1 MKIGSLR
8 GLKDIKENISFNLE
22 TPISEI
28 ATVIKEKSIGA
39 VPIID
44 DQNKLIGIVS
54 ERDIVTKMVV
64 EARDA
69 DLTTAQEIMTKE
81 IISANL
87 DDDLEQTIGV
97 MKSKNI
103 RHMPVT
109 DSDGKL
115 TDFFSIR
122 DFLNAEIKSNQQ
134 VSQKHKNVVKYQI
147 TASVLL
153 VIATF
158 AGVFFDYFDKKNI
171 IMILS
176 VVFLIIGMTAVMTI
190 RTTRDK
196 SDDY

>member
-1 MKIGSLR
+1 MKIGLLR

-28 ATVIKEKSIGA
+28 AAVIKEKSIGA

-134 VSQKHKNVVKYQI
+134 VSRKHKNVVKYQI

-196 SDDY
+196 

>member
-28 ATVIKEKSIGA
+28 AAVIKEKSIGA

-81 IISANL
+81 IVSANL

-134 VSQKHKNVVKYQI
+134 VSRKHKNVVKYQI

>member
-8 GLKDIKENISFNLE
+8 GLKDIKENISFNLK

-28 ATVIKEKSIGA
+28 AAVIKDKSIGA
-39 VPIID
+39 VPIVD

-69 DLTTAQEIMTKE
+69 DLTTAQEIMTEE

-134 VSQKHKNVVKYQI
+134 VSRKHKNVVKYQI

-158 AGVFFDYFDKKNI
+158 AGVFFDYFDKKNF

>member
-1 MKIGSLR
+1 MKIGLLR

-28 ATVIKEKSIGA
+28 AAVIKEKSIGA

-147 TASVLL
+147 TASALL
-153 VIATF
+153 LIATF

>member
-1 MKIGSLR
+1 MKIGLLR
-8 GLKDIKENISFNLE
+8 GLKDIKENISFNLD

-28 ATVIKEKSIGA
+28 AAVIKEKSIGA

-54 ERDIVTKMVV
+54 ARDIVTKMVV

-147 TASVLL
+147 TASALL
-153 VIATF
+153 LIATV
-158 AGVFFDYFDKKNI
+158 AGLFFDYFDKKNI

>member
-8 GLKDIKENISFNLE
+8 GLKNIKENISFNLD

-28 ATVIKEKSIGA
+28 AAVIKDKSIGA

>member
-1 MKIGSLR
+1 MKIGLLR

-28 ATVIKEKSIGA
+28 AAVIKEKSIGA

-134 VSQKHKNVVKYQI
+134 VSMKHKNVVKYQI

>member
-28 ATVIKEKSIGA
+28 AAVIKEKSIGA

-81 IISANL
+81 IIIQEIII
-87 DDDLEQTIGV
+87 LE
-97 MKSKNI
+97 
-103 RHMPVT
+103 
-109 DSDGKL
+109 
-115 TDFFSIR
+115 
-122 DFLNAEIKSNQQ
+122 
-134 VSQKHKNVVKYQI
+134 
-147 TASVLL
+147 
-153 VIATF
+153 
-158 AGVFFDYFDKKNI
+158 
-171 IMILS
+171 IMIIEIMIIEIMIIEIMITSINIHTKIIQNRKIAKMHLVS
-176 VVFLIIGMTAVMTI
+176 V
-190 RTTRDK
+190 K
-196 SDDY
+196 

>member
-28 ATVIKEKSIGA
+28 AAVIKEKSIGA

-134 VSQKHKNVVKYQI
+134 VSRKHKNVVKYQI

-158 AGVFFDYFDKKNI
+158 AGVFFDYFDKKNF

>member
-28 ATVIKEKSIGA
+28 AAVIKDKSIGA

-69 DLTTAQEIMTKE
+69 DLTTAQEIMTEE

-134 VSQKHKNVVKYQI
+134 VSRKHKNVVKYQI

-158 AGVFFDYFDKKNI
+158 AGVFFDYFDKKNF

>member
-1 MKIGSLR
+1 MKIGLLR

-28 ATVIKEKSIGA
+28 AAVIKEKSIGA

-87 DDDLEQTIGV
+87 DDDLEQTIAV

-134 VSQKHKNVVKYQI
+134 VSRKHKNVVKYQI

>member
-8 GLKDIKENISFNLE
+8 ELKDIKENISFNLE

-28 ATVIKEKSIGA
+28 AAVIKEKSIGA
-39 VPIID
+39 VPIVD
-44 DQNKLIGIVS
+44 DQNRLIGIVS

-81 IISANL
+81 IISGNIN
-87 DDDLEQTIGV
+87 DDLEQTIGI

>member
-8 GLKDIKENISFNLE
+8 GLKDIKENISCNLE

-28 ATVIKEKSIGA
+28 AAVIKEKSIGA

-134 VSQKHKNVVKYQI
+134 VSLKHKNVVKYQI